1 MKVTTGA
8 YLKSEELTEEGETFV
23 IETVKEEVLPNRDGS
38 PGDTRFVLYLEGSKP
53 LVLNKT
59 NIKRLVA
66 AFDSNNSDQW
76 IGKKIT
82 CYLDPNV
89 EFGSEIVGGVRLR
102 AVPKTKKR
110 APNKAKAAAAVEPAD
125 DDDEDAI
132 PF

>member
-110 APNKAKAAAAVEPAD
+110 ASKAKAAAAVEPAD